1 MVGIVNHVIS
11 GNREASRTGA
21 LGQKVFLDI
30 HRLRIDTSNLIRGRL
45 PKGLGMNL
53 GNLGNR
59 PGIVPNY

>member
-1 MVGIVNHVIS
+1 MSLAAIVKRR
-11 GNREASRTGA
+11 GRAPWGKR
-21 LGQKVFLDI
+21 VFLDI